1 MRFSFLFIFLYLY
14 SCSNIEISK
23 KEHSLY
29 WQKNSAEYFALSY
42 QAYNVAKFRLDEKL
56 NSELNKR
63 PAIVI
68 DLDETVLN
76 NLPYN
81 EMLIDSSEVF
91 TQESWSRWV
100 NKKIATK
107 VPGSL
112 EFINYAKSKNV
123 KIVYLS
129 NRRVENY
136 NPTKENLINLGYPFD
151 EDTLML
157 LRDETGD
164 KTARRNTLNDYEI
177 IMLLGDNLADFDSVF
192 YKKSNNERIQSVD
205 SLSKM
210 FGDKFIVFPNLIY
223 GDWEDGFKN

>member
-157 LRDETGD
+157 LSDETGD

-177 IMLLGDNLADFDSVF
+177 IMLLGDNLA
-192 YKKSNNERIQSVD
+192 
-205 SLSKM
+205 
-210 FGDKFIVFPNLIY
+210 
-223 GDWEDGFKN
+223 

>member
-1 MRFSFLFIFLYLY
+1 MRFSFLYIFLFLFT
-14 SCSNIEISK
+14 CNNVEISK

-29 WQKNSAEYFALSY
+29 WQKNSAEYVALSY
-42 QAYNVAKFRLDEKL
+42 QAYNLAKFRLDEKL
-56 NSELNKR
+56 NSEFNKR

-81 EMLIDSSEVF
+81 EMLIDSSEIF
-91 TQESWSRWV
+91 TQESWSKWV

-136 NPTKENLINLGYPFD
+136 DPTKENLVSLGYPFD

-177 IMLLGDNLADFDSVF
+177 IMLLGDNLADFNYIF

-210 FGDKFIVFPNLIY
+210 FGDKFIVLPNLIY
-223 GDWEDGFKN
+223 GDWEDGFE